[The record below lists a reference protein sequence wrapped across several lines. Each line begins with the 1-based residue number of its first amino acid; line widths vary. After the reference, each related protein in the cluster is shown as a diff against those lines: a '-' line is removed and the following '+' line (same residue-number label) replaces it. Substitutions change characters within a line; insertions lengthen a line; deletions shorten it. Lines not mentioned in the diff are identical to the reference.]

1 MGLAPRLVAPVRQET
16 LSLEPALVE
25 LRTEHQSEQL

>member
-1 MGLAPRLVAPVRQET
+1 MGVRQET

-25 LRTEHQSEQL
+25 LRAEHQSEQL